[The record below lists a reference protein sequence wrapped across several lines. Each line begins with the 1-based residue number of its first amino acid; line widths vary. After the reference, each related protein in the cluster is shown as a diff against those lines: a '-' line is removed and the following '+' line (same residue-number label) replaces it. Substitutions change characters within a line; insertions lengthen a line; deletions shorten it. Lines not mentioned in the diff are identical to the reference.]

1 MTTTLQMVTINIDGK
16 EIQTK
21 TGSMVLEAAIE
32 AGIYIPY
39 LCYHPGMKPFAAC
52 RMCVVQEEVEVE
64 VDRDGET
71 VKEKQLRPAAASC
84 TLPVREGMVIRSAS
98 DQLRSLQKG
107 IMEMLIS
114 EHPHGCLTCHRV
126 DLCGPEDICQRHV
139 SVNDRCVT
147 CPKNERCEF
156 KDTVRFLGMDLN
168 SQLSYEV
175 RTPEIEV
182 FDPFYD
188 RDYNLCIVCGR
199 CVRVCE
205 EIRGD
210 SAITFVE
217 RAGKALVGTSKGTS
231 LLESGCE
238 FCGACL
244 DVCPVGALVER
255 KHKWDKAE
263 KIVRSTCSNCSVGC
277 QLNLEVNKREKVIR
291 AIPEINAP
299 ANRGQACYMG
309 KFGLEYV
316 NHKDRLKHPLI
327 RRKGQLEKATWDEAI
342 ALVAEKFSN
351 TKGTE
356 FASIGSARNTNESA
370 YMLQKFA
377 RVVMESNNV
386 DIDSNTRPSLGKVL
400 YDALGYAGSTN
411 PIWDLKH
418 SQCILVV
425 DSNVTEEH
433 NVLAVPIKQ
442 ASKAGTAKLI
452 VIDSREVELTRY
464 ADVWI
469 KPRPSTTLILLA
481 GILKFVIDQGLTDE
495 KFVSQN
501 TLGFDEMTKSLAEF
515 TLENVETV
523 TGVPKKHISDVATMF
538 AGSNASSI
546 VYALDNVETEGQHD
560 QVAAMANL
568 ALVTGNIGKP
578 STGLYA
584 LRRGTNEQGATDL
597 GCVPD
602 MLPGYVDVQ
611 DASSRA
617 PFEATWDCKLP
628 AKPGLGIKE
637 ILKSARD
644 GKIKSLF
651 MLGGGDSYEGE
662 DLLDSLANID
672 FLVVHDAFL
681 SPAAQQADVVLPAT
695 TFADEDGTYT
705 SLERRVQLLNKA
717 ILPPNV
723 NAKPAWQLIVDLTK
737 VMDVRGFEFQNTSE
751 VFAEAASFAKDIYGG
766 ISHARLI
773 KEAILTLRPDATF
786 PQPTQLLESD
796 RVSKGIQWPCGN
808 DSQPSQEILYSD
820 GFPNG
825 KANLLPLKATTKP
838 AVSSFEKPLVLV
850 PGRILADDDRN
861 VDVERIEFVNTVT
874 RDELIKLHS
883 TDARTLGLKHG
894 DPVEVVTV
902 SQTIQ
907 GKVHLDEDTHQ
918 GTVTVTQLF
927 GQFATN
933 LQQSEEPDPM
943 AKISGLLIEP
953 VNLKKL

>member
-1 MTTTLQMVTINIDGK
+1 MTTTLQRVTINIDGK
-16 EIQTK
+16 EIQAK
-21 TGSMVLEAAIE
+21 AGSMVLEAAIE

-52 RMCVVQEEVEVE
+52 RMCVIQEEVEVE
-64 VDRDGET
+64 VERDGET

-84 TLPVREGMVIRSAS
+84 ALPVREGMVIHSAS

-175 RTPEIEV
+175 RTPEIEA

-205 EIRGD
+205 EVRGD

-277 QLNLEVNKREKVIR
+277 QLNLEINKREKVIR
-291 AIPEINAP
+291 AIPEINAL

-316 NHKDRLKHPLI
+316 NHKDRLKYPLI
-327 RRKGQLEKATWDEAI
+327 RREGLLEKATWDEAL
-342 ALVAEKFSN
+342 ALVAKKLSN
-351 TKGTE
+351 TKGSDY
-356 FASIGSARNTNESA
+356 ASVVSARSTNESA
-370 YMLQKFA
+370 YLLQKFT

-400 YDALGYAGSTN
+400 HDALGYAGSTN
-411 PIWDLKH
+411 PIWDLRE
-418 SQCILVV
+418 SECILAV
-425 DSNVTEEH
+425 DSNITEEH

-442 ASKAGTAKLI
+442 ATKAGTAKLI

-464 ADVWI
+464 ADIWL
-469 KPRPSTTLILLA
+469 KPRPGTTLTLLA
-481 GILKFVIDQGLTDE
+481 GMLKSVIDQGITDE
-495 KFVSQN
+495 KFVSRN
-501 TLGFDEMTKSLAEF
+501 TVGFEEMAQSLAEF
-515 TLENVETV
+515 TLENVQKS
-523 TGVPKKHISDVATMF
+523 TGIPKERISDVASMF

-546 VYALDNVETEGQHD
+546 VYALDNVETEEQGD
-560 QVAAMANL
+560 QVAAMTNL
-568 ALVTGNIGKP
+568 ALVTGNVGKP
-578 STGLYA
+578 SSGLYA
-584 LRRGTNEQGATDL
+584 LRKGTNEQGATDM
-597 GCVPD
+597 GSVPGL
-602 MLPGYVDVQ
+602 LPGYANVEDK
-611 DASSRA
+611 SSRKL
-617 PFEATWDCKLP
+617 FETAWDCKLP
-628 AKPGLGIKE
+628 SKAGLGIKE
-637 ILKSARD
+637 ILQSARN
-644 GKIKSLF
+644 GKIKSMI
-651 MLGGGDSYEGE
+651 MLGGGDSYEGN
-662 DLLDSLANID
+662 DLYESLGNID

-681 SPAAQQADVVLPAT
+681 GPAAQLADVVLPAT

-705 SLERRVQLLNKA
+705 NLERRVQLLNKA
-717 ILPPNV
+717 ITPPNV
-723 NAKPAWQLIVDLTK
+723 KAKPAWELVASLATLMGFSGFTFDSTS
-737 VMDVRGFEFQNTSE
+737 DVFS
-751 VFAEAASFAKDIYGG
+751 EAASFTQNTYGG
-766 ISHARLI
+766 ISHSRLV
-773 KEAILTLRPDATF
+773 KEAILTLRPDATY

-796 RVSKGIQWPCGN
+796 RVSKGIQWPCATSSKPG
-808 DSQPSQEILYSD
+808 QEILYSD

-825 KANLLPLKATTKP
+825 KANLLTFKTTTKP
-838 AVSSFEKPLVLV
+838 SSYSGNNLVLV
-850 PGRILADDDRN
+850 PGRILADDDRD
-861 VDVERIEFVNTVT
+861 VDVERIEFTNTVT
-874 RDELIKLHS
+874 RDELIKMNS
-883 TDARTLGLKHG
+883 EDAKTLGLKNG
-894 DPVEVVTV
+894 DSVAVATL
-902 SQTIQ
+902 SQTIE
-907 GKVHLDEDTHQ
+907 GKVLLDEDTYK
-918 GTVTVTQLF
+918 GTVSVTQLF
-927 GQFATN
+927 GQFATD

-943 AKISGLLIEP
+943 AKIAGLLIEP
-953 VNLKKL
+953 VSIKKL